1 MKDDFNITG
10 LFYKNKGYKFR
21 KFLNIVKRNSNCQI
35 PDLMIVMMNPG
46 SSKPI
51 NGIDDYEIETETIPD
66 RTQDQIMNLMNNCNF
81 NYARILNLSDYRES
95 KSKLFYS
102 QIKEFQNHN
111 IQHSIFSDYRKD
123 DFNKLFIKDIPV
135 IFAWGVNKNLF
146 ELAAFA
152 KERIGVVKSAGLKKE
167 GEEYAYYHPLPQN
180 SDKQKEWLSSITEII
195 KAWSND

>member
-123 DFNKLFIKDIPV
+123 DFNKLFIKVEKMILKINV
-135 IFAWGVNKNLF
+135 FHFFYFFNLIKMSNNMVNIKL
-146 ELAAFA
+146 
-152 KERIGVVKSAGLKKE
+152 KSIS
-167 GEEYAYYHPLPQN
+167 QF
-180 SDKQKEWLSSITEII
+180 
-195 KAWSND
+195 